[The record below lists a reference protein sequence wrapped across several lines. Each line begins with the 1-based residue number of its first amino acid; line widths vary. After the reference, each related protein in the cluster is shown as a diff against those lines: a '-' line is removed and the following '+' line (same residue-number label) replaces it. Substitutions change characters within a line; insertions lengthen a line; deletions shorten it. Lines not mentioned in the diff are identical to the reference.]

1 MRAIDFDSL
10 NMKPGVKPGARR
22 NTRVYIASV
31 DCLEDAAAYERAL
44 ELLPAKRR
52 ESADRMK
59 IASGKRLSAGAGL
72 LLMAALA
79 DFLREGAGGAMDFL
93 REDAGGEDDRAWF
106 RALHSIRIEVAEH
119 GKPYLPDY
127 PEVHFNLSHS
137 GNRVMCIV
145 SDHEVGCDVEKIDP
159 RPASMIIR
167 CLAQEEQETA
177 KRSPEHFFRIWTL
190 KESILKLSGMGLGIE
205 LRSFAV
211 SLDPLSVRQDFM
223 KGPVTLK
230 EYDALRGKTA
240 WEDSGDR
247 EAAGDQGEAEGQG
260 AAGDCGE
267 TEDRKKA
274 GSREGTKAGDGTY
287 YCCSCASAGGDLPE
301 EMIEID
307 LRRYIM

>member
-79 DFLREGAGGAMDFL
+79 DFLREGAGGK
-93 REDAGGEDDRAWF
+93 DDGAWF

-119 GKPYLPDY
+119 GKPYLPDF

-159 RPASMIIR
+159 KPASMIIR

-190 KESILKLSGMGLGIE
+190 N
-205 LRSFAV
+205 
-211 SLDPLSVRQDFM
+211 
-223 KGPVTLK
+223 
-230 EYDALRGKTA
+230 
-240 WEDSGDR
+240 
-247 EAAGDQGEAEGQG
+247 
-260 AAGDCGE
+260 
-267 TEDRKKA
+267 
-274 GSREGTKAGDGTY
+274 
-287 YCCSCASAGGDLPE
+287 
-301 EMIEID
+301 
-307 LRRYIM
+307 

>member
-79 DFLREGAGGAMDFL
+79 DFLREDAGGAMGFL
-93 REDAGGEDDRAWF
+93 REDDRAWF

-230 EYDALRGKTA
+230 EYDALRGKTM
-240 WEDSGDR
+240 WEGSGDW
-247 EAAGDQGEAEGQG
+247 
-260 AAGDCGE
+260 
-267 TEDRKKA
+267 
-274 GSREGTKAGDGTY
+274 EGTKTGDGTY

-301 EMIEID
+301 EMVEID